1 MSLVLDC
8 SATLAWIYGD
18 ETIDAIRA
26 VFDEVVADGAVV
38 PGIWKLEVGNSLT
51 MAVRRGRIDADFR
64 RSALS
69 DLGELEIRIDSST
82 DAQAWAATVELADRH
97 ILTFYDA
104 AYLEHATRL
113 GLALATLDR
122 ELAAGAAALGVRV
135 LGV

>member
-69 DLGELEIRIDSST
+69 DLGELDIRIDSST
-82 DAQAWAATVELADRH
+82 DAQAWAATLELADRH
-97 ILTFYDA
+97 ILTLYDA
-104 AYLEHATRL
+104 AYLELATRL

-122 ELAAGAAALGVRV
+122 ELAAALGVRV

>member
-1 MSLVLDC
+1 MSFVLDC

-82 DAQAWAATVELADRH
+82 DAQAWAATLELADRH
-97 ILTFYDA
+97 ILTLYDA